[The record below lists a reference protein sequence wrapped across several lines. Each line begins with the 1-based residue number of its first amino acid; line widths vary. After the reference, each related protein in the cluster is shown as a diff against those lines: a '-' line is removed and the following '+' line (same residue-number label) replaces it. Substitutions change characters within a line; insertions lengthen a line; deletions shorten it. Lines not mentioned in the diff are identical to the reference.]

1 MNIPVD
7 VLRKSVRLLLNPFV
21 RSLGKLN
28 IINNNFYLMLI
39 HVQLVGED
47 FYLNRKHSLD
57 LFLFFVEIEND
68 FKIRIQE
75 HVAKLD
81 AEKAVLLAQL
91 EKELNI
97 RQELILESARKRIDD
112 LNEEAN
118 RLKMVENPLQIFSL
132 IVHHCHF
139 RVFFVKL
146 KLKVMQKSVSILS

>member
-1 MNIPVD
+1 MFESKTFAGFVC
-7 VLRKSVRLLLNPFV
+7 LL
-21 RSLGKLN
+21 
-28 IINNNFYLMLI
+28 
-39 HVQLVGED
+39 
-47 FYLNRKHSLD
+47 
-57 LFLFFVEIEND
+57 VEIEND